1 MGLYEMFEEICDSYK
16 FDSLEEKNKRYV
28 TFEYDATNDN
38 DIRIKKMIKEM
49 LLREQPLCENCKFSE
64 RVDTIY
70 LDCKKHGF
78 LDWYKSVN
86 PEHDGSLCEDY
97 KENL

>member
-1 MGLYEMFEEICDSYK
+1 
-16 FDSLEEKNKRYV
+16 
-28 TFEYDATNDN
+28 
-38 DIRIKKMIKEM
+38 M

>member
-1 MGLYEMFEEICDSYK
+1 MSHSSMMRQMITIHEL
-16 FDSLEEKNKRYV
+16 
-28 TFEYDATNDN
+28 
-38 DIRIKKMIKEM
+38 KKMIKEM

-64 RVDTIY
+64 RVDAIY

-78 LDWYKSVN
+78 LDWYQSVN

>member
-1 MGLYEMFEEICDSYK
+1 
-16 FDSLEEKNKRYV
+16 
-28 TFEYDATNDN
+28 
-38 DIRIKKMIKEM
+38 MIKEM

-70 LDCKKHGF
+70 LNCKKHGF
-78 LDWYKSVN
+78 LDWYQSVN